1 VLAACWALEV
11 AGNANGVSVDLAQ
24 EQIEKSLE
32 VDLDKP
38 VSCQQLVE
46 LHEHYGWPSYWTSSP
61 LSLAQ
66 VFDICPGTRAGEAE
80 ELKEA
85 EEPHSE
91 PSLRRAR
98 EVMRYHVKAS
108 DGEIGL
114 VKDLFVDD
122 ENWAIRYLLVD
133 TGSWLSR
140 HQVLM
145 ASDWIEQVD
154 LWSGNT
160 NTSCTSTMRSQ
171 GIGFDVCPPCKATS
185 VLRRRKWGAE
195 KRIRKSWRLDLT
207 GSLLDSMP

>member
-66 VFDICPGTRAGEAE
+66 VFDIYPGTRAGEAE

-154 LWSGNT
+154 WSK
-160 NTSCTSTMRSQ
+160 SC
-171 GIGFDVCPPCKATS
+171 IDVRVP
-185 VLRRRKWGAE
+185 RE
-195 KRIRKSWRLDLT
+195 KVENSPEYEPGRPLEREYEHELHEYYEIPWYWV
-207 GSLLDSMP
+207 